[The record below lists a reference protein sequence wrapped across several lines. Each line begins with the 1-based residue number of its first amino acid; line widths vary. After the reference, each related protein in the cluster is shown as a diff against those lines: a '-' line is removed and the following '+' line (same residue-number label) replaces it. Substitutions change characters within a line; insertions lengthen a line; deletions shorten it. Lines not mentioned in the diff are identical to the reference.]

1 MAASGGLQTV
11 LGTTSSS
18 YDLKNASSV
27 FAPLSNSQPFCG
39 DAEGW
44 GPLSPFRFDFTP
56 CFLDVWVA
64 IVAGWGVLGGAG
76 ALWLLL
82 KRHTPQPVAK
92 NWHFYAKL
100 VRTCF

>member
-11 LGTTSSS
+11 LGATTSG
-18 YDLKNASSV
+18 LKNTSSV
-27 FAPLSNSQPFCG
+27 FSPLSDSQPFCG

-64 IVAGWGVLGGAG
+64 IIAGWGVLGGAG
-76 ALWLLL
+76 ALWLLV
-82 KRHTPQPVAK
+82 KRNTPQPVGK

-100 VRTCF
+100 VCRLL